1 MKYKV
6 NLNAREYEIIAEDF
20 SFYKYYRGLY
30 DSETKLGLTR
40 EAWRANTPL
49 YLHDVG
55 IFNEVT
61 GLFKNFRLRL
71 MENNNSRNQG
81 LLALTNFF
89 LPYIENT
96 NSDYLQKHDK

>member
-40 EAWRANTPL
+40 EARRANTPL

-55 IFNEVT
+55 IFNEIAE
-61 GLFKNFRLRL
+61 LLKNLRMTKIL
-71 MENNNSRNQG
+71 IKN
-81 LLALTNFF
+81 LNF
-89 LPYIENT
+89 
-96 NSDYLQKHDK
+96 